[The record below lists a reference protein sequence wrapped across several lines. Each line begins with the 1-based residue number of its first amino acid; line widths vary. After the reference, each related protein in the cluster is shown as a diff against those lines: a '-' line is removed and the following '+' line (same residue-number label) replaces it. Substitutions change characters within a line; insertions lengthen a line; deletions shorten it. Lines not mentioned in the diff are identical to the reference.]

1 MTTEELLD
9 LVLANFQRGIHTSMP
24 GRVESYDAAT
34 QTCEVLPQLKRQTP
48 DGEGGYTTE
57 DLPVLPHVP
66 VCFPRG
72 GGFFMSFP
80 LQRGDFVLLVFS
92 ERAIGNW
99 RQKGEASAPG
109 DLRMHS
115 LAGAVAIPGVF
126 PNDPGPPG
134 DATST
139 DMVLG
144 KDGTAGAQIKITTS
158 EVQLGSGATKKAAR
172 GGDTLTAGGTIQTW
186 AALVETTINTLA
198 PGTFAGPNN
207 FGTTVA
213 PAGALG
219 SINAASCSS
228 VIKVKD

>member
-9 LVLANFQRGIHTSMP
+9 LVFSNFQRGLHTSMP

-80 LQRGDFVLLVFS
+80 LQKGDFVLVVFS

-99 RQKGEASAPG
+99 RQKGEASNPG

-126 PNDPGPPG
+126 PNNPGPPD
-134 DATST
+134 DASSNS
-139 DMVLG
+139 MVIG
-144 KDGTAGAQIKITTS
+144 KDGTSAAQVELTDSLVK
-158 EVQLGSGATKKAAR
+158 LG
-172 GGDTLTAGGTIQTW
+172 GGDNFVALANRVNDELTKIRTAFNAHTHNYLPGPG
-186 AALVETTINTLA
+186 AAVASTT
-198 PGTFAGPNN
+198 P
-207 FGTTVA
+207 
-213 PAGALG
+213 
-219 SINAASCSS
+219 SAAYTR
-228 VIKVKD
+228 VDVDAQNVKAT